1 MYSMERPNDSG
12 AFVLS
17 FMTEI
22 VERIF
27 SHLSAKQLLSSA
39 CVCHLWRAVSMRILR
54 SRQVVEWVS
63 SIADEGMESESWNDS
78 DDWALVRALA
88 QRLQTVQAVPQFVF
102 YVADSEHCL
111 QPPRSHRVRRAK
123 KKARLEFACMMATR
137 IETLLPDDC
146 HTVGLA
152 SPGVIVELEKEEGGF
167 ALLFPEME
175 GVRVK
180 SFTFSRAFRI
190 TAKKLQ
196 QMGLLGEPELRAVL
210 LFAFGSA
217 ITGFDS
223 AWSWRKC
230 SELASFID
238 QPGVILAG
246 GQVDQLLSPSHLF
259 GKAGVL
265 CISISGS
272 AVRAASLLLDSDVS
286 SFEQA
291 ENQLRGT
298 ALEPTPT
305 LAFMFSCV
313 GRGQMY
319 YDRLFNVEADAFHR
333 VYPKT
338 PLFGFFGNGE
348 CGRSRNVW
356 NLPGT
361 SNSKDG
367 SQDGS
372 SQKLLHSFT
381 TAFAFLHFGEPVLMA
396 RCTVD
401 DNHLTTK

>member
-152 SPGVIVELEKEEGGF
+152 SPGVI
-167 ALLFPEME
+167 
-175 GVRVK
+175 
-180 SFTFSRAFRI
+180 
-190 TAKKLQ
+190 
-196 QMGLLGEPELRAVL
+196 GLLGEPELRAVL

>member
-1 MYSMERPNDSG
+1 MNCLFSCDVIGARAQGTLGHLGHFDTLSNNVVSGFTLNSFCSRPVMPICGVFRCSNRPGVRPGVKFYKTPKLLLNQGEETRNLSEERRRLWKAAINRSDIQTESQWDRTPVCSDHFVNMFAIFGERYRCASCAVGKLWNGSHQLQMKAWSLRAGMTLTIGLLCEPWLNGCRQYKQFHSSCSTSPTVNTAYNHLVLIVFVEPRRKVPKTEGSSCLLDSTIG
-12 AFVLS
+12 
-17 FMTEI
+17 
-22 VERIF
+22 
-27 SHLSAKQLLSSA
+27 
-39 CVCHLWRAVSMRILR
+39 VCMHDGYENRNI
-54 SRQVVEWVS
+54 
-63 SIADEGMESESWNDS
+63 
-78 DDWALVRALA
+78 
-88 QRLQTVQAVPQFVF
+88 
-102 YVADSEHCL
+102 
-111 QPPRSHRVRRAK
+111 
-123 KKARLEFACMMATR
+123 ATR
-137 IETLLPDDC
+137 RLPYC
-146 HTVGLA
+146 GP
-152 SPGVIVELEKEEGGF
+152 S
-167 ALLFPEME
+167 
-175 GVRVK
+175 
-180 SFTFSRAFRI
+180 I
-190 TAKKLQ
+190 T
-196 QMGLLGEPELRAVL
+196 
-210 LFAFGSA
+210 
-217 ITGFDS
+217 
-223 AWSWRKC
+223 WRNC
-230 SELASFID
+230 
-238 QPGVILAG
+238 
-246 GQVDQLLSPSHLF
+246 